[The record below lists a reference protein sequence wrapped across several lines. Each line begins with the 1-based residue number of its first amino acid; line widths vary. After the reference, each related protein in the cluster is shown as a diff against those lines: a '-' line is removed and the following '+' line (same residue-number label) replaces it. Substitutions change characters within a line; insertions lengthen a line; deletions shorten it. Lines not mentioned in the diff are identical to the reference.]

1 VLATPA
7 ANAYASP
14 VGRIVALFL
23 LNGVGLAV
31 FMPFAPAI
39 LAARGFSAEAIGL
52 LGALVSVVFVASAWV
67 WGHLA
72 DVVIGRSRALRAA
85 TLLSAALLAGFALP
99 LPIALLGVVYVAYA
113 ATSATVMPLSDALAV
128 NALSNAARQYGPL
141 RGLLSGT
148 FAVTAVGLGFLYATG
163 GYGPAVPIF
172 VVVALPVA
180 ALAGRLP
187 DVGKATIVGGRRGG
201 AMREALR
208 IQPRL
213 PAVLLAIALASIGVF
228 AGLTFLPL
236 RILQLGGGPVEIAFA
251 TSSTAIVE
259 LAVMP
264 LVSRFLARTGLRA
277 VLAGSCLVLAGVFAW
292 FAVAPSPLLI
302 VIASLAYGVGWSGLW
317 VGSVTTMR
325 ALLPASLQGSGQSL
339 LSVTTG
345 GLAAFI
351 ANAGGGLLWAG
362 GGAPVVF
369 GIVAAAAVAAALVG
383 WWSFPQDAQPVG
395 DAAAPGDPAP
405 QRDPI
410 SDPPPPPR
418 PPAGPAAA

>member
-1 VLATPA
+1 M
-7 ANAYASP
+7 
-14 VGRIVALFL
+14 GRIVALFL
-23 LNGVGLAV
+23 LNGVALAV

-52 LGALVSVVFVASAWV
+52 LGAIVSVVFVASAWA

-85 TLLSAALLAGFALP
+85 TVLSAAMLAGFALP

-113 ATSATVMPLSDALAV
+113 STSATMMPLSDALAV
-128 NALSNAARQYGPL
+128 NALPNPARQYGPL
-141 RGLLSGT
+141 RGLLSGI
-148 FAVTAVGLGFLYATG
+148 FAVTAVGLGFLYASV
-163 GYGPAVPIF
+163 GYAPAVPIF
-172 VVVALPVA
+172 VAVAVPLA

-187 DVGKATIVGGRRGG
+187 DVERATLSGGRRGG

-213 PAVLLAIALASIGVF
+213 PGVLLAIALASIGVF

-251 TSSTAIVE
+251 TSSTAMVE

-277 VLAGSCLVLAGVFAW
+277 VLAASCLVLAGVFTW
-292 FAVAPSPLLI
+292 FAVAPSPFFI
-302 VIASLAYGVGWSGLW
+302 VVASLAYGVGWSGLW

-345 GLAAFI
+345 GVAAFI

-369 GIVAAAAVAAALVG
+369 GIVAAAAVSAALVG
-383 WWSFPQDAQPVG
+383 WWSFPRDARPVG
-395 DAAAPGDPAP
+395 DARAGAASSPAGGP
-405 QRDPI
+405 V
-410 SDPPPPPR
+410 SDPLPPPR